1 MNFIVIF
8 SSLAKRRELGS
19 QALQLEVMAL
29 LEEHDF
35 TTHGRHLS
43 LVPANEI
50 LQLHSDIVQLDVNS
64 IDASGK
70 DICSLRGSAE
80 MLKKHDTTWLAF
92 ARHYR
97 IENSCQSN
105 NCR

>member
-35 TTHGRHLS
+35 TTHGRRLS

-50 LQLHSDIVQLDVNS
+50 LQLDSDIVQLDVDS

-70 DICSLRGSAE
+70 DVFSMRGSAE
-80 MLKKHDTTWLAF
+80 ILEKPGTTWLYL
-92 ARHYR
+92 RPPL
-97 IENSCQSN
+97 QD
-105 NCR
+105 